1 MCDFIVSPA
10 CALLRE
16 MCDFVKRVICFEFQ
30 TIDGSILVII
40 GEFPHSMG
48 ANL

>member
-1 MCDFIVSPA
+1 MCDFTGSPA

-30 TIDGSILVII
+30 TAEEGSCQVKI
-40 GEFPHSMG
+40 
-48 ANL
+48 